1 MKTTNKIAY
10 IIAFLLVS
18 MSSWASNSIHISDL
32 SGVLESLN
40 IEQSRIMKSHVMDSV
55 IPFDTTKSLL
65 TLPVKRTDDNS
76 AYDLHL
82 ILLNKSSKAVCGHY
96 VDSAKIVVSKKKNI
110 TNMKYDFANFKL
122 NNSTRAFGV
131 RISDS
136 TATDIFM
143 MKNEFMTLYV
153 IDKDKINKV
162 LDNVLISSVNDQWNL
177 QNCEGDHF
185 SETKIIV
192 MSRKKKKKATDYRD
206 LIIKNRV
213 VTVKNFIKRDSLAND
228 SILSDSML
236 IHKQKISKSK
246 TESTISFNDGEVV
259 ALGGVNEMV
268 MHDKLLDIENVN
280 ADSLAKMLDE
290 EKTKKENMDGEEL
303 DTYKLE
309 HISDNDGECIEST
322 TTEWMR
328 EYYVFKNG
336 QYVLTAEPK

>member
-1 MKTTNKIAY
+1 MKTTNKLAY
-10 IIAFLLVS
+10 IIALLLIS
-18 MSSWASNSIHISDL
+18 ISSLASNNL
-32 SGVLESLN
+32 SEVLESLH
-40 IEQSRIMKSHVMDSV
+40 IDQSRILKSHVLDSV
-55 IPFDTTKSLL
+55 IPYDTAKSLV

-82 ILLNKSSKAVCGHY
+82 VMVDNSTKNICGHY
-96 VDSAKIVVSKKKNI
+96 VDSAKIIVSKKKNI
-110 TNMKYDFANFKL
+110 TKVKYDFANFKL

-131 RISDS
+131 RVSDS
-136 TATDIFM
+136 TASDIFM

-153 IDKDKINKV
+153 INKNEINKV

-192 MSRKKKKKATDYRD
+192 MSRKKKKKPTDYRD

-213 VTVKNFIKRDSLAND
+213 VSVKNFIKRDSLAND
-228 SILSDSML
+228 SIQTDSML
-236 IHKQKISKSK
+236 IHKQRISKSK

-259 ALGGVNEMV
+259 ALGGDNRMV
-268 MHDKLLDIENVN
+268 MHDKLLDIESVN
-280 ADSLAKMLDE
+280 ADSLAKMLDD
-290 EKTKKENMDGEEL
+290 EKTMKDNMDGEEL

-309 HISDNDGECIEST
+309 HINDNDGECIEST

-336 QYVLTAEPK
+336 QYELTAEPK